1 MEYIK
6 KGKKPYLFISLII
19 AMLLLTACG
28 KATGSNVTS
37 KELRIGYQKNGTSL
51 LLKNKGLLEKDLK
64 ESGYKVEWSEFN
76 TGSSILEALN
86 AGSIDIAGAGDI
98 PSIFAL
104 SKGSDFKYI
113 ASEPSSPKTEGILVS
128 KDSSIKS
135 LKDLK
140 GKKIAFNKA
149 SIAQYLLNQALASV
163 ELTLNDIEPMYLN
176 PPDASIAFEQGQVD
190 AWVVWDPYMTVSES
204 KGNVILQDAQGI
216 VPLRS
221 FYFSSSK
228 LAEKHPEIIKKIVHH
243 IADTGKG
250 INENPLEAATLLEK
264 ETNIP
269 AETWEKVLG
278 RKESDVHFMEQ
289 EAVNDLQAEADDL
302 LKLKLIDQG
311 VKIADHVWYPDKKE

>member
-1 MEYIK
+1 MKHIK
-6 KGKKPYLFISLII
+6 LGKRSYLFISLMI
-19 AMLLLTACG
+19 AVLLLTACG
-28 KATGSNVTS
+28 KVTGSNATS
-37 KELRIGYQKNGTSL
+37 KELRIGYQKNGTTL
-51 LLKNKGLLEKDLK
+51 MLKQKKQLEKDLE
-64 ESGYKVEWSEFN
+64 ESGYKVTWSEFN

-163 ELTLNDIEPMYLN
+163 GLTLNDIEPMYLN

-204 KGNVILQDAQGI
+204 KGNIILQDAQGI

-228 LAEKHPEIIKKIVHH
+228 LAEKNPEIVEKIVQH
-243 IADTGKG
+243 IADTGNG
-250 INENPLEAATLLEK
+250 INENPTEAATLLEK

-269 AETWEKVLG
+269 HATWEKVLG
-278 RKESDVHFMEQ
+278 RKKSDVHFMDQ
-289 EAVNDLQAEADDL
+289 QAVNDLQAEADDL
-302 LKLKLIDQG
+302 LKLKLIDQE
-311 VKIADHVWYPDKKE
+311 VKIAEHVWDPEKKK